1 MCPSESSAATSPSQ
15 QAFKD
20 CLRLRELAQRQ
31 TLTRKDNADLERI
44 ADRLHALAVMHER
57 SHDLVRFMLRGPHE

>member
-1 MCPSESSAATSPSQ
+1 MSTPSE

-20 CLRLRELAQRQ
+20 CLRLREFATQQ

-44 ADRLHALAVMHER
+44 ADRLHALAVMHGR
-57 SHDLVRFMLRGPHE
+57 SAEA